1 MIADWQPDTC
11 TALIAVIRG
20 PHAATMG
27 HLRDGKLHLL
37 PEEALFLVD
46 RGALQLRVG
55 GASASF
61 QHALTLALQAGVSLD
76 DYLVY
81 AHLKR
86 LGYIVNRANLSWHEL
101 PSAPGSASSATGRE
115 PTAWRAFESCDS
127 SVEWFDL
134 QFAFCQTMPQR
145 RRCHLVLPT
154 AVPRRNPR
162 GRRGPA

>member
-11 TALIAVIRG
+11 TTLVAVIRG

-55 GASASF
+55 GVPASF
-61 QHALTLALQAGVSLD
+61 QHALALALQAGVSLD
-76 DYLVY
+76 EYLVY

-86 LGYIVNRANLSWHEL
+86 LGYIVNRAGLSWHEL
-101 PSAPGSASSATGRE
+101 PAAPGAAPPATGRE
-115 PTAWRAFESCDS
+115 PAA
-127 SVEWFDL
+127 
-134 QFAFCQTMPQR
+134 
-145 RRCHLVLPT
+145 
-154 AVPRRNPR
+154 
-162 GRRGPA
+162 